1 MDATVAVMREHRVDT
16 GAIADIEIC
25 TFGEAV
31 RLGTRPP
38 RNTEEA
44 QYAIGFPVAAIAAR
58 GVLGA
63 AELSDAG
70 LNDPEIGA
78 MLARLRLVEEPDFSR
93 RFPAERLAAVTLT
106 LRDGTR
112 LCSTPTTPRGD
123 PEDALSDHEMSEKF
137 RQLAGALDDRRIAG
151 IERCVA
157 AIEHDVGA
165 LPALNEAILTSVR
178 AQSALNICD
187 RHDHLRY

>member
-1 MDATVAVMREHRVDT
+1 MCRWAQPAMEATVALMREHRVDRD
-16 GAIADIEIC
+16 AIAGIEIR
-25 TFGEAV
+25 TFAEAV

-38 RNTEEA
+38 RTTEEA

-70 LNDPEIGA
+70 LNDREIGA
-78 MLARLRLVEEPDFSR
+78 MLARLRLIEEPDFSR

-112 LCSTPTTPRGD
+112 LCSPRPRRAATRRTPFPTMRSRKNSAGSPACWAT
-123 PEDALSDHEMSEKF
+123 DALPGSN
-137 RQLAGALDDRRIAG
+137 AALRRSSMTST
-151 IERCVA
+151 RC
-157 AIEHDVGA
+157 
-165 LPALNEAILTSVR
+165 LP
-178 AQSALNICD
+178 
-187 RHDHLRY
+187 